1 MITTMSLKV
10 TKEEKASGATGSVA
24 SMSKVDKLETIM
36 TLYKTVKNTTPN
48 YEALEDELN
57 TYDVEL
63 PEEVDIPDISKINKL
78 YAIAQSFLT
87 RSSTIERISI
97 NNQTSWQRLVKF
109 MEGYIQDREAELLI
123 SDELKTLKTK
133 MQDAELRNRLSKD
146 YERLGVLNDKLL
158 QANGFVRVVQNKV
171 SDLKSVLTNLNRQA
185 RTLEND
191 RKGV

>member
-1 MITTMSLKV
+1 MSLKV
-10 TKEEKASGATGSVA
+10 IKEAKASGATGSVA
-24 SMSKVDKLETIM
+24 SISKADKLEAIAIM
-36 TLYKTVKNTTPN
+36 YKTVKNTTPD
-48 YEALEDELN
+48 YEAMEEELN

-63 PEEVDIPDISKINKL
+63 PEEMDIPDISKINKL

-87 RSSTIERISI
+87 RASTIERTAI

-109 MEGYIQDREAELLI
+109 MEAYIQDKEAELLVT
-123 SDELKTLKTK
+123 DELKELKTK
-133 MQDAELRNRLSKD
+133 MQDAELRNKLAKEH
-146 YERLGVLNDKLL
+146 ERLGVLNDKLL

-171 SDLKSVLTNLNRQA
+171 TDLKSILTNLNRQA